1 MAVVTACTPRR
12 LSFGDIGRREV
23 VASFHTSFRSREGGT
38 LLLGETE
45 RRIGMFDRLTACCTD
60 RRNPD
65 LIEHALRSM
74 VAQRMLGL
82 ALGC

>member
-1 MAVVTACTPRR
+1 MTACTPRR

-23 VASFHTSFRSREGGT
+23 VASFHASSLSSEGGT
-38 LLLGETE
+38 LLLGATE
-45 RRIGMFDRLTACCTD
+45 RRIGTFDRPTVCCTD

-65 LIEHALRSM
+65 SIEHALRAM
-74 VAQRMLGL
+74 VAQRVLGL